1 MNNFFQRTLSGFFF
15 VLIIIGS
22 ILWDQFSFAGVFA
35 LIAGWT
41 VYEFHKL
48 TNQHHQIDVLPLSGI
63 IGAVL
68 LFAISF
74 FYASGIIIYPGFS
87 VYGLYVVAVLV
98 IELYRKKENPVHN
111 WAYFLLGQVIIAL
124 PFALLSFILFIESYN
139 PLILIAV
146 FVTIW
151 VNDTGAYLVGMTFG
165 RHRLFERVSPKKSWE
180 GFVGGAIAA
189 LASGYVF
196 SLFIPEIDLIQWLIF
211 SEIVVIFGT
220 FGDLLESL
228 LKRTVNVKDSGDVI
242 PGHGGLLDRFD
253 SMLLAAPAIFIY
265 LSFIFNDALLNFFKI
280 LPL

>member
-1 MNNFFQRTLSGFFF
+1 MNNFLQRTLSGFLF
-15 VLIIIGS
+15 VLIIVGS
-22 ILWDQFSFAGVFA
+22 IAWNPYSFALVFT
-35 LIAGWT
+35 LITGWT

-48 TNQHHQIDVLPLSGI
+48 TNQQHDVQAMTLLSV

-68 LFAISF
+68 LFVTSF
-74 FYASGIIIYPGFS
+74 LYASGLIIYPSFS
-87 VYGLYVVAVLV
+87 IYGLYVVLMLV
-98 IELYRKKENPVHN
+98 IELYRRKSNPLHN

-124 PFALLSFILFIESYN
+124 PFSLLSFILFIESYN
-139 PLILIAV
+139 PIILIAV

-165 RHRLFERVSPKKSWE
+165 KHRLFERVSPKKSWE
-180 GFVGGAIAA
+180 GFIGGALAA
-189 LASGYVF
+189 LISGYVF
-196 SLFIPEIDLIQWLIF
+196 SLFITDINLWQWLIF

-253 SMLLAAPAIFIY
+253 SMLLAAPAIFIF
-265 LSFIFNDALLNFFKI
+265 LSFIFNDALMNFF
-280 LPL
+280 

>member
-1 MNNFFQRTLSGFFF
+1 MNNFLQRTLSGFLF
-15 VLIIIGS
+15 VLIIVGS
-22 ILWDQFSFAGVFA
+22 IAWNPYSFALVFT
-35 LIAGWT
+35 LITGWT

-48 TNQHHQIDVLPLSGI
+48 TNQQHDVQAMSLLSV

-68 LFAISF
+68 LFVTSF
-74 FYASGIIIYPGFS
+74 LYASGLIIYPSFS
-87 VYGLYVVAVLV
+87 IYGLYVVLMLV
-98 IELYRKKENPVHN
+98 IELYRRKSNPLHN

-124 PFALLSFILFIESYN
+124 PFSLLSFILFIESYN
-139 PLILIAV
+139 PIILIAV

-165 RHRLFERVSPKKSWE
+165 KHRLFERVSPKKSWE
-180 GFVGGAIAA
+180 GFIGGALAA
-189 LASGYVF
+189 LISGYVF
-196 SLFIPEIDLIQWLIF
+196 SLFITDINLWQWLIF

-253 SMLLAAPAIFIY
+253 SMLLAAPAIFIF
-265 LSFIFNDALLNFFKI
+265 LSFIFNDALMNFF
-280 LPL
+280 

>member
-1 MNNFFQRTLSGFFF
+1 MSNFLQRTLSGFFF

-22 ILWDQFSFAGVFA
+22 IIWNQFSFAGVFA
-35 LIAGWT
+35 LITGWT

-48 TNQHHQIDVLPLSGI
+48 TNQHHQIDVLPLAGI
-63 IGAVL
+63 VGAVL
-68 LFAISF
+68 LFTISF

-98 IELYRKKENPVHN
+98 IELYRRKENPVNN
-111 WAYFLLGQVIIAL
+111 WAYFLLGQVVIAL
-124 PFALLSFILFIESYN
+124 PFSLLSFILFIESYN

-146 FVTIW
+146 FATIW

-165 RHRLFERVSPKKSWE
+165 KHRLFERVSPKKSWE
-180 GFVGGAIAA
+180 GFIGGAVAA

-196 SLFIPEIDLIQWLIF
+196 SLFIPEINLIQWLIF
-211 SEIVVIFGT
+211 SEIVVVFGT

-253 SMLLAAPAIFIY
+253 SMLLAAPAVFIY